1 MGKEED
7 NYKVPKLEAVH
18 KELRGATVGST
29 GSALGYRKFFL
40 LKRETPCTVIWEKF
54 GFKVSKFVGIYMT
67 LSFQKAIGKPR
78 EKTSVKF
85 SFP

>member
-7 NYKVPKLEAVH
+7 DKVPRLEAVH

-29 GSALGYRKFFL
+29 GSALGHSKIFP
-40 LKRETPCTVIWEKF
+40 LKREAPCTVIWEKF

-67 LSFQKAIGKPR
+67 FISKGYWQA
-78 EKTSVKF
+78 T
-85 SFP
+85 